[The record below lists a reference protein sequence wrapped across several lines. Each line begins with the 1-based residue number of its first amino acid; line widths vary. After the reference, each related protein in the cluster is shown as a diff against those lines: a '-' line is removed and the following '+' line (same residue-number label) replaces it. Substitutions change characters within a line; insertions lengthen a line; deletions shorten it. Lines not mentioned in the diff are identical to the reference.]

1 MKLNNYLDNILY
13 AFASSDYDGRGD
25 QGRGSSMKNPRLV
38 SAKYC
43 GRAFSISS
51 VIGLLLF
58 AGCSSIDDTAENH
71 RVTANLV
78 TSHVEP
84 GQEGPEK
91 QPINPEPSYEWF
103 Y

>member
-13 AFASSDYDGRGD
+13 AFASSYYDSRGD
-25 QGRGSSMKNPRLV
+25 QGGGSSMKNLSLV

-43 GRAFSISS
+43 GWAFSISS

-58 AGCSSIDDTAENH
+58 AGCSSIDGTAENH

-91 QPINPEPSYEWF
+91 QPVNPEPSYEWW